1 MKLRVENLA
10 VTFERALA
18 SEWLFRD
25 LTFELEAGKSLALF
39 GESGSGKTTL
49 LNVIAGLR
57 RPNSGKILLISDG
70 QVLDVASADEAT
82 RTAMRRTSMG
92 IVFQFFNL
100 IPTLNLREN
109 CLLPLELKGLP
120 TDFQQADKGLDAL
133 GLGDRLDAFPDQLSG
148 GEQQRVAVLR
158 ALIHSPSLVL
168 ADEPTGNLDA
178 KNSKVVADLL
188 WSAVQKSGSS
198 LIVATH
204 SESLAER
211 ADAVLNMNSLA
222 KL

>member
-10 VTFERALA
+10 VSFERAGLA
-18 SEWLFRD
+18 EWLFSD
-25 LTFELEAGKSLALF
+25 LTFELDAGRSLALF

-49 LNVIAGLR
+49 LNLISGLR
-57 RPNSGKILLISDG
+57 RPNAGKVLLTTSE
-70 QVLDVASADEAT
+70 QVLDMATADEAT
-82 RTAMRRTSMG
+82 RTAMRRTNMG

-120 TDFQQADKGLDAL
+120 TDLQQVDEGLEAL

-148 GEQQRVAVLR
+148 GEQQRVAILR
-158 ALIHSPSLVL
+158 ALIHSPTLVL

-188 WSAVQKSGSS
+188 WGAVQKSGSS

-204 SESLAER
+204 SEALAER
-211 ADAVLNMNSLA
+211 ADGILSMNSL
-222 KL
+222 

>member
-10 VTFERALA
+10 VSFERAELA
-18 SEWLFRD
+18 QWLFSD
-25 LTFELEAGKSLALF
+25 LTFELDAGRSLALF
-39 GESGSGKTTL
+39 GKSGSGKTTL
-49 LNVIAGLR
+49 LNLIAGLR
-57 RPNSGKILLISDG
+57 RPNAGKVLLMTSE
-70 QVLDVASADEAT
+70 QVLDMATADEAT
-82 RTAMRRTSMG
+82 RTAMRRTNMG

-120 TDFQQADKGLDAL
+120 TDLQQVDEGLEAL

-148 GEQQRVAVLR
+148 GEQQRVAILR
-158 ALIHSPSLVL
+158 ALIHSPTLVL

-178 KNSKVVADLL
+178 KNSKLVADLL
-188 WSAVQKSGSS
+188 WSEAQKSGSS

-211 ADAVLNMNSLA
+211 ADGILSMNSL
-222 KL
+222 

>member
-10 VTFERALA
+10 VSFERAGLA
-18 SEWLFRD
+18 EWLFSD
-25 LTFELEAGKSLALF
+25 LTFELDAGRSLALF

-49 LNVIAGLR
+49 LNLISGLR
-57 RPNSGKILLISDG
+57 RPNAGKVLLTTSE
-70 QVLDVASADEAT
+70 QVLDMATADEAT
-82 RTAMRRTSMG
+82 RTAMRRTNMG

-120 TDFQQADKGLDAL
+120 TDLQQVDEGLEAL

-148 GEQQRVAVLR
+148 GEQQRVAILR
-158 ALIHSPSLVL
+158 ALIHSPTLVL

-178 KNSKVVADLL
+178 KNSKLVADLL
-188 WSAVQKSGSS
+188 WSEAQKSGSS

-204 SESLAER
+204 SEALAER
-211 ADAVLNMNSLA
+211 ADGILSMNSL
-222 KL
+222 